1 MARIRSRW
9 HNKSAPKSIE
19 TIAGVAGMNIW
30 KMASGSATKMYNEG
44 FNFKNNAQLIEFIS
58 ELAIFLLQL
67 ADRKAY
73 EMVDDEQR
81 GRFTQALA
89 KHLINTVV
97 ENQVEELKGDP
108 ATYRSAI
115 VEKLNHHLEGYA
127 EFSATNGEPSYPM
140 LRYFGTLAEQ
150 VMGGSDNKWVIE
162 HVMEV
167 EAPVLVKQLKEGL
180 QKLLPQAQSSEEDA
194 ETAESS

>member
-44 FNFKNNAQLIEFIS
+44 FNFKNNAQLIDFIS
-58 ELAIFLLQL
+58 ELAIFLFQL

-73 EMVDDEQR
+73 EMVDEEQR

-108 ATYRSAI
+108 ATYREAI

-127 EFSATNGEPSYPM
+127 EFAAANGEPSYPM
-140 LRYFGTLAEQ
+140 LRYFGTLCDE
-150 VMGGSDNKWVIE
+150 VLGGEDNKWVIE
-162 HVMEV
+162 QVMEV
-167 EAPVLVKQLKEGL
+167 EAPPLVKQLGQNIES
-180 QKLLPQAQSSEEDA
+180 LLATPQEEDK
-194 ETAESS
+194 